1 MTNSGLQV
9 RAKLFGKVAEAPNFW
24 SFFLGDGTGPR
35 RPAVH
40 DPSLQDSKADWVV
53 WERLGL
59 QFPKHVPAVADAP
72 KTPSTKWVVSKRLGI
87 RYPTPVR
94 ASPASPSSPSSSPSS
109 PSSPAA
115 SAASALA
122 PGSPEAADGP
132 GSPAVQ
138 EVVYGYF
145 DIIGSSLTHHSH
157 PRRPHFGTVSHAVCD
172 SVHCVVGRQMPKD
185 CHQFRWDRVAIT

>member
-1 MTNSGLQV
+1 MTDLGLQV
-9 RAKLFGKVAEAPNFW
+9 RAKLFGKVAEAPDFW
-24 SFFLGDGTGPR
+24 RFFLGDGTGPR

-40 DPSLQDSKADWVV
+40 DSSLHDSSKADWVV

-94 ASPASPSSPSSSPSS
+94 ASPASPASPSS

-115 SAASALA
+115 SAASAASALA
-122 PGSPEAADGP
+122 PSSPEAADGP
-132 GSPAVQ
+132 RSPAVQ

-145 DIIGSSLTHHSH
+145 DLHWLVTDSSFPTTSESCWTRVL
-157 PRRPHFGTVSHAVCD
+157 RRCATVS
-172 SVHCVVGRQMPKD
+172 
-185 CHQFRWDRVAIT
+185 